1 LADSID
7 FHITMTRAKFEEL
20 CHSYFKECIPPVE
33 KTLKDSGM
41 SKN

>member
-1 LADSID
+1 
-7 FHITMTRAKFEEL
+7 M
-20 CHSYFKECIPPVE
+20 PPVE